1 MKKVLVT
8 LILTLSLFG
17 LISVVAVAEEV
28 PTEDTPTEEIIED
41 EVLEDEE
48 FISSELGSYFETE
61 VKPYLLD
68 AGISLMGF
76 IGSCLTLLMAV
87 RKFLNTHKE
96 EINKTV
102 KKVKD
107 TLEDEVK
114 NLKEQNDKLIEENKE
129 LLKKNKVLFEDA
141 SRVQEIN
148 DDITKLKRCFS
159 VIACNDPK
167 LVSNGQAKFIAEE
180 LGTNEKDKKEQVSI

>member
-1 MKKVLVT
+1 MKKVLFT

-41 EVLEDEE
+41 EVLEEE
-48 FISSELGSYFETE
+48 FISTELGENFRTE

-68 AGISLMGF
+68 AGISLIGF
-76 IGSCLTLLMAV
+76 IGSCLTLLITV
-87 RKFLNTHKE
+87 RKFLNAHKE
-96 EINKTV
+96 EIDKTV

-114 NLKEQNDKLIEENKE
+114 SLKEENQKLIEENKE
-129 LLKKNKVLFEDA
+129 LLKKNKALYEDA
-141 SRVQEIN
+141 SKVQEIN
-148 DDITKLKRCFS
+148 NDITRLKKCFK

-180 LGTNEKDKKEQVSI
+180 LGTNEENNEEQVSI